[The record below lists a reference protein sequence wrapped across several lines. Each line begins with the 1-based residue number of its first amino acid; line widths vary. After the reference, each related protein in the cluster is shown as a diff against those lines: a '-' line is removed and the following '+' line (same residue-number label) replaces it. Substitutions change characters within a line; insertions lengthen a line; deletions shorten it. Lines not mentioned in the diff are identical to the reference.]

1 MPDGA
6 TDVKAAPLAAE
17 APLVQLIVFH
27 VGEEEFAVPIGG
39 VREIVR
45 AGPVTPI
52 PDSPDFIKGLINVRG
67 DIVATID
74 LKNRFSLSAEAVVP
88 KHVLITQQAEN
99 LFGLLVDEV
108 TEVLRIP
115 QAEIKPPHKLMT
127 KIHEEYVSGV
137 VTHQERLIILLEL
150 AQVLSVEEL
159 AHLSEVTR
167 EHRGL
172 VKTESVVVKPEEI
185 EAQRL
190 SLAEATPRA
199 SAQKHEGAQTVAIKK
214 APQKGPRKRR
224 KS

>member
-6 TDVKAAPLAAE
+6 TEVKAAPLAAAA

-74 LKNRFSLSAEAVVP
+74 LKNRFSLSAEAVES
-88 KHVLITQQAEN
+88 KHVLITQQEEN

-115 QAEIKPPHKLMT
+115 QTEIKPPHKLMT

-137 VTHQERLIILLEL
+137 VTHEGRLIILLNL

-159 AHLSEVTR
+159 AHLSETTRKHREMVTA
-167 EHRGL
+167 
-172 VKTESVVVKPEEI
+172 ESVVVKTEEI
-185 EAQRL
+185 EAQRRRG
-190 SLAEATPRA
+190 AEA
-199 SAQKHEGAQTVAIKK
+199 KTVEVKTEAREK
-214 APQKGPRKRR
+214 APRKRR
-224 KS
+224 KANRR

>member
-6 TDVKAAPLAAE
+6 AQAAAMPLVEEAA
-17 APLVQLIVFH
+17 LVQLIVFH
-27 VGEEEFAVPIGG
+27 AGDEEFAVPIGS

-67 DIVATID
+67 EIVATVD
-74 LKNRFSLSAEAVVP
+74 LKNRFSLSAEAVQP
-88 KHVLITQQAEN
+88 KHVLITQQEDN
-99 LFGLLVDEV
+99 LFGLSVDEV

-137 VTHQERLIILLEL
+137 VTHQERLIILLDL

-159 AHLSEVTR
+159 AHLSEAAR
-167 EHRGL
+167 EHREM
-172 VKTESVVVKPEEI
+172 VTTESVVVPAPPARLEHLPGRAARSDWRAGEEI
-185 EAQRL
+185 EAR
-190 SLAEATPRA
+190 
-199 SAQKHEGAQTVAIKK
+199 KK
-214 APQKGPRKRR
+214 APRKRR
-224 KS
+224 SRR